1 VTSVPLS
8 CNYDL
13 PQICPRYGIPAYILK
28 NELADMQ
35 STIDLRI
42 VEHFAEQ
49 KEKAL
54 ALLVKELTTKKS

>member
-1 VTSVPLS
+1 MTFIKSAQDMEFLFI
-8 CNYDL
+8 Y
-13 PQICPRYGIPAYILK
+13 RK

-54 ALLVKELTTKKS
+54 TLLVKELTTKKS

>member
-1 VTSVPLS
+1 
-8 CNYDL
+8 
-13 PQICPRYGIPAYILK
+13 
-28 NELADMQ
+28 MQ

-54 ALLVKELTTKKS
+54 TLLVKELTTKKS